1 MNEIEKILES
11 LENLD
16 ELKEF
21 LIEEIPDKLSKS
33 EQEQVSIVEH
43 ATWNRKNPI
52 VPAVRIRT
60 SDVRWE
66 IRSVLPKVFQ
76 TDTQEVARNEIFL
89 YIYEKEEGDK
99 RSVKVAIRKVLAGGN
114 A

>member
-21 LIEEIPDKLSKS
+21 LIEEISDKLSKS
-33 EQEQVSIVEH
+33 EQEQVSIVDH
-43 ATWNRKNPI
+43 AIWNKKNPI
-52 VPAVRIRT
+52 VQAVRIKT
-60 SDVRWE
+60 SDVKRE
-66 IRSVLPKVFQ
+66 IRNVLPKVFQ
-76 TDTQEVARNEIFL
+76 TDTQEVARNKIFL
-89 YIYEKEEGDK
+89 YIYEKQGDS
-99 RSVKVAIRKVLAGGN
+99 RSVKIAIRKVLAGGN